1 MNPWPFVIAA
11 YTIMLLGA
19 ALTSIWAWRSATT
32 AEARADAMRE
42 RD

>member
-1 MNPWPFVIAA
+1 MNPWPFVISA
-11 YTIMLLGA
+11 YAIVLVGTVAVSL
-19 ALTSIWAWRSATT
+19 WAWRSARD

>member
-1 MNPWPFVIAA
+1 MNAWPFVIAA
-11 YTIMLLGA
+11 YSITALGTVI
-19 ALTSIWAWRSATT
+19 TSIWAWRSAKG